1 MSEWGPADEITGVLT
16 RAMGPGA
23 AVAALA
29 ARGTVTDAL
38 RLTDGD
44 ALPVAAAL
52 AGLEVIGEMHA
63 STGGDITRWLDA
75 RDQALTHRAGIAASM
90 EHPPAAW
97 EPADADA
104 SPSDAS

>member
-23 AVAALA
+23 AVAALV

-44 ALPVAAAL
+44 ALPVTAAL
-52 AGLEVIGEMHA
+52 AVLEVIGEIHA
-63 STGGDITRWLDA
+63 STGGDITQLLDA
-75 RDQALTHRAGIAASM
+75 LDQALTHRATIAASI

-97 EPADADA
+97 EPPDADP